1 MIVKCRKCEHQFDIT
16 SIPESG
22 MGYVKCPKC
31 KYVVTQKDKIKK

>member
-1 MIVKCRKCEHQFDIT
+1 MGNISVCPNCKNEFDYT

-31 KYVVTQKDKIKK
+31 DKPVTQKDIK